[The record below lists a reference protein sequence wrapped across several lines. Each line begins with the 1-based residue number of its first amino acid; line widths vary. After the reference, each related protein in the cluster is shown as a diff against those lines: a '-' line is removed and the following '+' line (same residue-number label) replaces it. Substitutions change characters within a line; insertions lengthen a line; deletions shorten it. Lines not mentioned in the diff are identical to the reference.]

1 MAYTGL
7 YTDLLTNYG
16 YDRLVSTKGEVNK
29 KLIYDTLM
37 ASVLKKAQMMLKY
50 DNLPEEIPER
60 MLKIYL
66 ITNGHFA
73 GFSHNGK
80 MMISWGTFA
89 GKPDEYYMPK
99 QYIVSNPYIEGMSGR
114 TLQIGTD
121 CIVVKNDSM
130 AQPLLDVISKHVNML
145 TENESSMIICDILA
159 RAQGLL
165 SAKDDTQFESAKEY
179 LKNIFNGK
187 VLPIKSENWTGE
199 NMDSIPFGTAHYI
212 LTDLIEYEQYI
223 RSSLYAELGIKI
235 NFNMKRESLNA
246 EETSMDE
253 EILKPYI
260 DNMIE
265 TQNEDLLMLSD
276 FWGLQTPITCRRGSV
291 WEENEKKDEIQ
302 MEIMEAQAEA
312 AETAAEAPEEA
323 PEEAPAESPT
333 EPAEEST
340 EEEEKENED

>member
-1 MAYTGL
+1 MYTGL
-7 YTDLLTNYG
+7 YTDLLKRYG
-16 YDRLVSTKGEVNK
+16 YDRLVNQKGEVDK

-37 ASVLKKAQMMLKY
+37 SSVLKKAHMMLEY
-50 DNLPEEIPER
+50 ENVPEEIPIR
-60 MLKIYL
+60 MLKTYL

-73 GFSHNGK
+73 GFSHQGK

-89 GKPDEYYMPK
+89 GKPDEYYFPK

-114 TLQIGTD
+114 TLEIGRD
-121 CIVVKNDSM
+121 CIVVKNDSL
-130 AQPLLDVISKHVNML
+130 AESLLDVISKHVNML

-159 RAQGLL
+159 RAQGIL
-165 SAKDDTQFESAKEY
+165 SAKDDAQMESAQIY

-187 VLPIKSENWTGE
+187 VVPIKS
-199 NMDSIPFGTAHYI
+199 DSFTQDNFETVAFGTAHYI

-223 RSSLYAELGIKI
+223 RSSLYSELGIKI

-253 EILKPYI
+253 ELLKPYI

-276 FWGLQTPITCRRGSV
+276 FWGLPEPMKVKRGSV
-291 WEENEKKDEIQ
+291 WAENEKKDELK
-302 MEIMEAQAEA
+302 MDAMEAETKA
-312 AETAAEAPEEA
+312 AENAAEAPEEVPDGD
-323 PEEAPAESPT
+323 PEDHK
-333 EPAEEST
+333 EET
-340 EEEEKENED
+340 EEKENED